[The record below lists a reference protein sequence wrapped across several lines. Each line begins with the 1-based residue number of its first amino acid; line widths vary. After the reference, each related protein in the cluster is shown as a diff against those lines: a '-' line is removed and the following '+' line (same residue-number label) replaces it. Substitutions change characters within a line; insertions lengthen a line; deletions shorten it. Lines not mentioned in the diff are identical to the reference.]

1 MKNNK
6 QAILI
11 GGDGFIG
18 SNLNI
23 YLKKS
28 FLNTFVVSSQK
39 KKEKNKI
46 YYKNITE
53 LKKLNKKKFYIFY
66 LVGKSLPNSGFKQ
79 FQNQLVYEIKTLL
92 FYLKIFDNKNSKW
105 VFISSAGTVYGENKK
120 KNKEYKTDLN
130 PISHYGLIKLISEK
144 TLYLFNQKYKINY
157 SIARLSNPYGPGQ
170 LNKKKKHGF
179 IVNLLNSYLSKNFN
193 FFVYNNGEVMR
204 NYIYIDDACEGIY
217 KVAINGKRAEIYNI
231 GHSKSYSLNEI
242 IKISKKFFKKNN
254 KLIFKKKDNKHE
266 VQINILDTS
275 KANKE
280 LGFRATTSIYTG
292 IKKTISWLKL
302 NN

>member
-170 LNKKKKHGF
+170 LNKKKKKIGRA
-179 IVNLLNSYLSKNFN
+179 SW
-193 FFVYNNGEVMR
+193 GEK
-204 NYIYIDDACEGIY
+204 G
-217 KVAINGKRAEIYNI
+217 
-231 GHSKSYSLNEI
+231 
-242 IKISKKFFKKNN
+242 
-254 KLIFKKKDNKHE
+254 
-266 VQINILDTS
+266 
-275 KANKE
+275 
-280 LGFRATTSIYTG
+280 
-292 IKKTISWLKL
+292 
-302 NN
+302 